1 MRWAFLPLMRA
12 FVAAQS
18 PAYGDVPRPTDAPQ
32 AHSPGIDSDRILIF
46 GSGAA
51 VGWGV
56 LSHDLALPG
65 ALARSLSARSGR
77 GVDVDVAASP
87 STTVGTAAREV
98 AGLRL
103 WRFDAIVVTL
113 GARDAVNLISVRAWR
128 RELSALLRLLER
140 ESSRTTHIF
149 VLGFQPIRSLPAFD
163 SPLGAVAAGHAVAL
177 DRATA
182 EVCSSLRRA
191 TLVTMTAALKEK
203 EPGRYRSAAAY
214 RDWAEL
220 LADAMAATLEA
231 EHLAVDDVEEE
242 PTPKDAAVL
251 EEARQR
257 AVDGLGILDT
267 DPEERFTRIVALAQ
281 RSFGTRWAAFTVTD
295 NERQWDKANVGPL
308 DQETPRSTSFSAV
321 TIRNPGP
328 LVVPDAQ
335 VDEHFRD
342 NPLVLGEPYIRFYA
356 GFPVESPSGERIGAL
371 CVFDPSP
378 RPAGGIDLVL
388 LRELALAV
396 QSELRRGVPTG

>member
-1 MRWAFLPLMRA
+1 MRWACLPVMRA
-12 FVAAQS
+12 FAAAQS
-18 PAYGDVPRPTDAPQ
+18 PAYNDVLRPLDAPQ
-32 AHSPGIDSDRILIF
+32 AHSPGTDSDRILIF

-77 GVDVDVAASP
+77 GVDVDVTSSP
-87 STTVGTAAREV
+87 STTVSTAVREL

-113 GARDAVNLISVRAWR
+113 GARDAVNLTSVRVWR

-149 VLGFQPIRSLPAFD
+149 VLGIQPIRSLPAFD
-163 SPLGAVAAGHAVAL
+163 SPLGSVAARHAVAL
-177 DRATA
+177 DRASA
-182 EVCSSLRRA
+182 DVCASLGRT
-191 TLVTMTAALKEK
+191 TLVAMTAAIKEQ
-203 EPGRYRSAAAY
+203 PGRYRSAAAY

-220 LADAMAATLEA
+220 LADSMAAPLDA

-242 PTPKDAAVL
+242 PTPKDGRAL

-295 NERQWDKANVGPL
+295 NDRQWDKANIGPGP
-308 DQETPRSTSFSAV
+308 QEAPRSSSFSAV

-335 VDEHFRD
+335 VDDHFRD
-342 NPLVLGEPYIRFYA
+342 NPLVLGGPYIRFYA

-378 RPAGGIDLVL
+378 RPGAIDLVL

-396 QSELRRGVPTG
+396 QSELRRGPKGQ

>member
-1 MRWAFLPLMRA
+1 MRWALLPLMRA
-12 FVAAQS
+12 FVATQAG
-18 PAYGDVPRPTDAPQ
+18 AYQGIPKPTDAPQ
-32 AHSPGIDSDRILIF
+32 VHAPGLDSDRILVF

-65 ALARSLSARSGR
+65 ALARALSARSGR
-77 GVDVDVAASP
+77 GVDVDVAANP
-87 STTVGTAAREV
+87 SITVATALRQIT
-98 AGLRL
+98 GLRL
-103 WRFDAIVVTL
+103 SRFDAIVLSL
-113 GARDAVNLISVRAWR
+113 GTRDAVNLTSVRVWR
-128 RELSALLRLLER
+128 RELLALLHALER
-140 ESSRTTHIF
+140 ESSLTTHIY
-149 VLGFQPIRSLPAFD
+149 VLGNQPIGSIPAFD
-163 SPLGAVAAGHAVAL
+163 SPLGAVAARHGAAL

-182 EVCSSLRRA
+182 ELCASFEMATFVSMVPAVSS
-191 TLVTMTAALKEK
+191 T
-203 EPGRYRSAAAY
+203 PGRYRTSRAY
-214 RDWAEL
+214 RNWADL
-220 LADAMAATLEA
+220 LADSMSARLDA
-231 EHLAVDDVEEE
+231 EHLAVDVAEEE
-242 PTPKDAAVL
+242 SASTDARLL

-267 DPEERFTRIVALAQ
+267 APEERFTRIVALAQ

-295 NERQWDKANVGPL
+295 HDRQWDKANIGPL
-308 DQETPRSTSFSAV
+308 PQESPRSSSFSAV

-328 LVVPDAQ
+328 LVVPDAR
-335 VDEHFRD
+335 VDAHFRH

-378 RPAGGIDLVL
+378 RSAGEIDLVL

-396 QSELRRGVPTG
+396 QGELRRGPAAD

>member
-1 MRWAFLPLMRA
+1 MRWACLPVMRA

-18 PAYGDVPRPTDAPQ
+18 PAYDLVPRPMDAPQ
-32 AHSPGIDSDRILIF
+32 AHSPGTDSDRILIF

-65 ALARSLSARSGR
+65 ALARALSARSGR
-77 GVDVDVAASP
+77 GVDVDVVASTSITV
-87 STTVGTAAREV
+87 STAVREL

-113 GARDAVNLISVRAWR
+113 GARDAANLTSIRVWR
-128 RELSALLRLLER
+128 RELSALLRLLEQD
-140 ESSRTTHIF
+140 SSRTTHVF
-149 VLGFQPIRSLPAFD
+149 VLSTQPIRSLPAFN
-163 SPLGAVAAGHAVAL
+163 SPLGAVAARHALAL

-182 EVCSSLRRA
+182 EVCASLRRT
-191 TLVTMTAALKEK
+191 TLVEMTAAVE
-203 EPGRYRSAAAY
+203 EVPDRYRSSAAY

-220 LADAMAATLEA
+220 LADSMAATLDA
-231 EHLAVDDVEEE
+231 EHLAVYDEEE
-242 PTPKDAAVL
+242 PAPVDARVL

-295 NERQWDKANVGPL
+295 NDRQWDKANVGPM
-308 DQETPRSTSFSAV
+308 QPEIPRSYSFSAV

-328 LVVPDAQ
+328 LVVADAQ
-335 VDEHFRD
+335 VDKQFRD

-371 CVFDPSP
+371 CVFDSSP
-378 RPAGGIDLVL
+378 RPAGEIDLVL

-396 QSELRRGVPTG
+396 QSELRRGPPAG

>member
-1 MRWAFLPLMRA
+1 MRWACLPVMRA
-12 FVAAQS
+12 FVAAQTL
-18 PAYGDVPRPTDAPQ
+18 AYNLVPRPMDAPQ
-32 AHSPGIDSDRILIF
+32 AHSPGTDSDRILIF

-65 ALARSLSARSGR
+65 ALARALSARSGR
-77 GVDVDVAASP
+77 GVDVDVVASP
-87 STTVGTAAREV
+87 SITVSTAVREL

-113 GARDAVNLISVRAWR
+113 GARDATNLMSIRVWR
-128 RELSALLRLLER
+128 RELSALLQLLER
-140 ESSRTTHIF
+140 DSSRTTHIF
-149 VLGFQPIRSLPAFD
+149 VLATQPIRSLPAFN
-163 SPLGAVAAGHAVAL
+163 SPLGSVAARHALAL

-182 EVCSSLRRA
+182 EVCSTLRRT
-191 TLVTMTAALKEK
+191 TLVAMTAAVTEVP
-203 EPGRYRSAAAY
+203 ERYRSSAAY

-220 LADAMAATLEA
+220 LADSMAAILDA
-231 EHLAVDDVEEE
+231 EHLAVYEEEE
-242 PTPKDAAVL
+242 PPPIDAKVL

-295 NERQWDKANVGPL
+295 NDRQWDKANVGRVP
-308 DQETPRSTSFSAV
+308 QETPRSTSFSAV
-321 TIRNPGP
+321 TIRTPGP
-328 LVVPDAQ
+328 LVVADAQ
-335 VDEHFRD
+335 IDPHFRN

-378 RPAGGIDLVL
+378 RPVGEIDLVL

-396 QSELRRGVPTG
+396 QSELRRGQPIN